1 MNLPAIFP
9 KKKPDIG
16 VLAAKKDIAGLI
28 KALQFNDVAVQSQ
41 AALELGSLGT
51 AAMDALVRALKKKD
65 KHIKLG
71 IIEALIVIRNPQS
84 VEALTETLK
93 DQSSEVRWETA
104 IALGEIGDE
113 RATAPLVHAL
123 RDHDKY
129 VRFGAAFALAKIGWK
144 PADDTEKA
152 FYFAGMQE
160 WKAVKMMGKSAIP
173 ALSHILND
181 RDSNVRQKVIGI
193 LGEIGDPDA
202 TPALVRSLG
211 DENTEVRWGA
221 VLSAPRCRIKM
232 MHLPRGLSRRP
243 KMTKNP
249 LVAGFLNFM
258 LPGLGYG
265 YLGKW
270 WGVMI
275 FQIDITATVWA
286 FKIFGEDFTYQTL
299 LPIYILLAL
308 HAYYITVKMPE
319 PPL

>member
-1 MNLPAIFP
+1 MGLSSIIPQ
-9 KKKPDIG
+9 KKPDIAA
-16 VLAAKKDIAGLI
+16 LAAKKDIAGLI
-28 KALQFNDVAVQSQ
+28 KALQFNDLTVQSQ
-41 AALELGSLGT
+41 AAQALGSLGT
-51 AAMDALVRALKKKD
+51 PAIDALVRALKKND
-65 KHIKLG
+65 KHIRLG
-71 IIEALIVIRNPQS
+71 IIEALTVIRDPRA
-84 VEALTETLK
+84 VAALTDTLK
-93 DQSSEVRWETA
+93 DASSEVRWETA

-113 RATAPLVHAL
+113 RATVPLVQAL
-123 RDHDKY
+123 KDHDKY

-193 LGEIGDPDA
+193 LGEIGDPEA
-202 TPALVRSLG
+202 TPALVRSLA
-211 DENTEVRWGA
+211 DENTEVRWKA
-221 VLSAPRCRIKM
+221 VLSAPRCRIKL

-275 FQIDITATVWA
+275 FQIDITATVWS
-286 FKIFGEDFTYQTL
+286 FKYVGETNTYFVLFPVYL
-299 LPIYILLAL
+299 LLGI
-308 HAYYITVKMPE
+308 HAYYITVKTPE
-319 PPL
+319 PPI

>member
-1 MNLPAIFP
+1 MSLQSIFP
-9 KKKPDIG
+9 QKKPDIAA
-16 VLAAKKDIAGLI
+16 LATKKDIAGLI
-28 KALQFNDVAVQSQ
+28 KALQFNDIAVQSQ
-41 AALELGSLGT
+41 AAQELGSLGT
-51 AAMDALVRALKKKD
+51 AAMDVLVRGLKKKD
-65 KHIKLG
+65 KHIRLG
-71 IIEALIVIRNPQS
+71 IIEALTVIRNPQA

-113 RATAPLVHAL
+113 RATGPLVHAL
-123 RDHDKY
+123 KDQDKY

-211 DENTEVRWGA
+211 DENTEVRWSA

-232 MHLPRGLSRRP
+232 IHLPRGLARRP

-249 LVAGFLNFM
+249 LIAGFLNFL

-275 FQIDITATVWA
+275 FQIDITATVWL
-286 FKIFGEDFTYQTL
+286 FKYGGETNTYSIL
-299 LPIYILLAL
+299 FPLYLLLAL
-308 HAYYITVKMPE
+308 HAYYITTKMPE